1 MELLIGITVLAVII
15 FFSYEAYLSTK
26 DKNLEIR

>member
-1 MELLIGITVLAVII
+1 MELLISLAILGVII

-26 DKNLEIR
+26 DNIKV